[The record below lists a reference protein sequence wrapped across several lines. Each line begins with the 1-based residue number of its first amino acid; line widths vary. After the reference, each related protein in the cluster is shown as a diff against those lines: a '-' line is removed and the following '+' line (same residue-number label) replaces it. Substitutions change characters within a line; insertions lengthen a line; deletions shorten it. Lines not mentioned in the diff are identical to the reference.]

1 MGYQTLQE
9 SLTDLE
15 AHGHLVRIRE
25 EVDPVLEMAS
35 IHLRVHREGGP
46 AVLFENVKGSPYKA
60 VSNMFGTMER
70 SRFMFRD
77 TLEKVQGILALKSD
91 PLKAMQSPFQS
102 LMALKA
108 LPRKVSN
115 PLRHL
120 KQQIKLSE
128 LPQIQCWPDDGGP
141 YVLLPQVYTED
152 ASKEGVMG
160 SNLGCYRIQ
169 LAGNDYIADQ
179 EVGLHYQI
187 HRGIGIHQAKANELG
202 RPLKVSVFAGGP
214 PAHTMAAI
222 MPLPEGISELTFAG
236 LLNNRRFRY
245 GYVDGHAI
253 SVDAD
258 FVITGEVHPSENKP
272 EGPFGDHL
280 GYYSLVHDFPVMKVT
295 GVYARKDAIWP
306 FTVVGRPP
314 QEDTQFGMLIHE
326 LTGPMIPTEINGLH
340 EVQAVDAA
348 GVHPLLFALGSE
360 RYTPYIKQQRPQELL
375 TIANHILGFG
385 QMSLAKY
392 VWIAAKEDDPQ
403 LTVRD
408 SELFITHILERVDWR
423 RDLHF
428 YTNTTIDTLDYSGS
442 GLNAGSKLVIAAVG
456 EARRTLS
463 GELPQDLNLP
473 TGFSNPI
480 VIMPGVMCIQAPG
493 FVDAATTETEMTD
506 LSNVLS
512 GINMETTPL
521 IIIADYSGFMGESL
535 NNFLWATFTRSNPAE
550 DVHGVLSFTKA
561 KHWGCEGSLIIDAR
575 IKPQHAPALELDPEI
590 EKKVDRL
597 GTQGASLHGII

>member
-1 MGYQTLQE
+1 MRE

-25 EVDPVLEMAS
+25 EVDPLLEMAS
-35 IHLRVHREGGP
+35 IHLRVHQAGGP

-60 VSNMFGTMER
+60 VSNIFGTMER
-70 SRFMFRD
+70 ARFMFRD
-77 TLEKVQGILALKSD
+77 TLEKVQGILELKSD
-91 PLKAMQSPFQS
+91 PLKAMRAPFQH
-102 LMALKA
+102 LIALKA
-108 LPRKVSN
+108 LPRKVAN
-115 PLRHL
+115 PLRGL
-120 KQQIKLSE
+120 KQQVKLSE
-128 LPQIQCWPDDGGP
+128 LPQIQCWPEDGGP

-152 ASKEGVMG
+152 VSVEGVMG
-160 SNLGCYRIQ
+160 SNLGCYRVQ

-187 HRGIGIHQAKANELG
+187 HRGIGVHQAKANEQG
-202 RPLKVSVFAGGP
+202 SPLKVSVFVGGP
-214 PAHTMAAI
+214 PAHTMAGI

-253 SVDAD
+253 SADAD
-258 FVITGEVHPSENKP
+258 FVITGEVHPSANKP

-280 GYYSLVHDFPVMKVT
+280 GYYSLLHDFPVMKVKS
-295 GVYARKDAIWP
+295 VYARKDAIWP

-314 QEDTQFGMLIHE
+314 QEDTQFGKLIHE
-326 LTGPMIPTEINGLH
+326 LTGPMIPAEINGLH

-392 VWIAAKEDDPQ
+392 VWIAAKEDNAQ

-408 SELFITHILERVDWR
+408 SEQFITHILERVDWR

-428 YTNTTIDTLDYSGS
+428 YTNSTIDTLDYSGT

-456 EARRTLS
+456 EPRRTLS
-463 GELPQDLNLP
+463 GELPKDLNLP
-473 TGFSNPI
+473 AGFSNPI
-480 VIMPGVMCIQAPG
+480 VIMPGVMCIQSPA
-493 FVDAATTETEMTD
+493 FVDAATTETQMTD

-512 GINMETTPL
+512 GIKMETTPL
-521 IIIADYSGFMGESL
+521 IIIADDSTFVGESM

-550 DVHGVLSFTKA
+550 DVHGVRSFTRA
-561 KHWGCEGSLIIDAR
+561 KHWGCEGALIIDAR
-575 IKPQHAPALELDPEI
+575 IKPQHAPVLELDPEI

-597 GTQGASLHGII
+597 GVQGASLHGII